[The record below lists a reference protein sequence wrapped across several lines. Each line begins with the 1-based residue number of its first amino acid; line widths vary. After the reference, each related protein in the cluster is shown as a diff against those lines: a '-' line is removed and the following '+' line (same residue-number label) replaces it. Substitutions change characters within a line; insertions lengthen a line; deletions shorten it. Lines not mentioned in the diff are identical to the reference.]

1 VYAVTYTQQIVHVR
15 AAEALDLN
23 TLSLGVVLLTM
34 VAAGALS
41 DRVGRKPLLVGSALS
56 TLALAWPL
64 FWLMHQPV
72 VRLMLVGALGLAV
85 LIGLFG
91 GGLPATMVEAFPARV
106 RVSAVSV
113 GYNLC
118 LAVLGGTTPMAVTS
132 LMAWSQ
138 DALAP
143 AYYLMGAAAVSL
155 AVLVSWPE
163 TARAPLSVVRSM

>member
-1 VYAVTYTQQIVHVR
+1 VADLNVLYAVGFYLLFVYAVTYTQQIVHVR

-72 VRLMLVGALGLAV
+72 VRLMLVGRWAL
-85 LIGLFG
+85 
-91 GGLPATMVEAFPARV
+91 P
-106 RVSAVSV
+106 S
-113 GYNLC
+113 
-118 LAVLGGTTPMAVTS
+118 
-132 LMAWSQ
+132 
-138 DALAP
+138 
-143 AYYLMGAAAVSL
+143 
-155 AVLVSWPE
+155 
-163 TARAPLSVVRSM
+163 